1 LRASLEEEGRGE
13 GERGKEKEKAAIQR
27 VLSNPMNSQ
36 CLLII
41 SIIVRPSH
49 RQEHVKTT
57 TTTTTEVITPRTTK
71 ATNSIHWAGWYIATQ
86 QCVKKKQQ
94 YSYIKVSV
102 VSSKGTRNVRYNLF
116 SKETEG

>member
-57 TTTTTEVITPRTTK
+57 TTTTTEVIIHPEQPKPRI
-71 ATNSIHWAGWYIATQ
+71 ASIGLG
-86 QCVKKKQQ
+86 
-94 YSYIKVSV
+94 
-102 VSSKGTRNVRYNLF
+102 GTLQHNNV
-116 SKETEG
+116 